1 MPGKR
6 HGRHKQFRSKK
17 RHSISAIGAQQ
28 QVVAQTYKPAPR
40 PEVSTP
46 SASVPSKVAA
56 LSATQYSYV
65 VDELKRIG
73 ILTGAILVILVIL
86 YLIFS

>member
-17 RHSISAIGAQQ
+17 RHSISAISAQQ

-40 PEVSTP
+40 PGVSAP
-46 SASVPSKVAA
+46 SASAPGKVSA
-56 LSATQYSYV
+56 LSATQYSYMAA
-65 VDELKRIG
+65 ELRMIG